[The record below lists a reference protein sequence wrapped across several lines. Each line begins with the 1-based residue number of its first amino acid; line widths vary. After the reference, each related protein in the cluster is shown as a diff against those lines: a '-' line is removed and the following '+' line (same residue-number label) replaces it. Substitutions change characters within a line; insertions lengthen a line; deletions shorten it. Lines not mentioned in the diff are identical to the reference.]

1 MNARPFAEGG
11 RAYAGFGTINGCHP
25 GAQHVCGWC
34 WYRWPVANYYYRWP
48 IRLKW
53 SARPSS
59 QWFSWHG
66 WEIGRD
72 RLWRTCY
79 GWTFHLGRLKVMFG
93 PDWRVRRSVDRL
105 ACPRCD
111 TVAWERP

>member
-1 MNARPFAEGG
+1 MKQWPE
-11 RAYAGFGTINGCHP
+11 RAYGGFGTINGGSP
-25 GAQHVCGWC
+25 NARHVCGWC
-34 WYRWPVANYYYRWP
+34 GYTWPVADYYYRWP

-53 SARPSS
+53 GARPSS

-66 WEIGRD
+66 WQLGSD
-72 RLWRTCY
+72 RLWRRTF

-93 PDWRVRRSVDRL
+93 PDWRKRPKPLDRK

-111 TVAWERP
+111 TTAWERPA